1 MTSPLRTLIRPAA
14 ALVALLGLLG
24 GAAIASGSARATGTP
39 RARGAQTSAP
49 TGTGTPTPT
58 PTPAPTPAPSPAAY
72 APTVP
77 STNVLYSEG
86 QSGRFIM
93 DGPWLFR
100 FDNGNGLGSGFTT
113 NPSTAGWNVVSVP
126 NAWNVGENS
135 VASFNGAVG
144 WYRKD
149 FVLPSAAAGLSWIVR
164 FESVNYAAEIWLNG
178 HAIGQHTGTFLPF
191 ELVLPARY
199 LSRGGPN
206 RLVVRVDS
214 HHVRRLAAAELRS
227 GDESAE
233 RRLVELRRDPARGLP
248 ARGQPGG
255 LHERAGASGAALR
268 VVRGARQLHRP
279 AHELR
284 RPRRRSST

>member
-1 MTSPLRTLIRPAA
+1 MTSPLRTLLRPAA
-14 ALVALLGLLG
+14 ALVVLLGLLG

-39 RARGAQTSAP
+39 RARSAQTSAP
-49 TGTGTPTPT
+49 TPTGTPPPT
-58 PTPAPTPAPSPAAY
+58 PTPAPTPAPAPSPAAY

-77 STNVLYSEG
+77 STNVQYSEG

-164 FESVNYAAEIWLNG
+164 FESVNYEAEMWLNG
-178 HAIGQHTGTFLPF
+178 HAIGQHVGTFLPF

-199 LSRGGPN
+199 LSRARSEPA
-206 RLVVRVDS
+206 
-214 HHVRRLAAAELRS
+214 RRAHRQPPLRGLAAAELRS

-248 ARGQPGG
+248 ARGQRGR
-255 LHERAGASGAALR
+255 LHERTGAPGAALR
-268 VVRGARQLHRP
+268 VVR
-279 AHELR
+279 R
-284 RPRRRSST
+284 RA